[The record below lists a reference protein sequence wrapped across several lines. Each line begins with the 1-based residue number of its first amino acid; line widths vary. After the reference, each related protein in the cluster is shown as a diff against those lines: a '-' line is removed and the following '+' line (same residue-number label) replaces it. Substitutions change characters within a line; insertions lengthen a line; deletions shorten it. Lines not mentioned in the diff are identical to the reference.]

1 MDYDT
6 FENLTSSDSEEESEL
21 DDCDIIYEKDDQAD
35 LRYND
40 KIHPELDCSKLAA
53 LQMILAYFMKHNLTQ
68 VALEDLLLLV
78 NTIIGYTCLPESKYL
93 FFKLFSKK
101 YKPKHIFFCT
111 GCHAELFVKDV
122 FENFDD
128 KKDFTTCKVCDL
140 KNTTNEVKKDNFFV
154 IYQLQ
159 HQLKDLIID
168 NFSNLLIFEDQYSE
182 NLSDIHDGQIY
193 QRKPTTNGRYELTLT
208 LNTDGVQVFKS
219 KTKSLWPIQM
229 VCNEVQPNKRFLTKN
244 VIVTGLWYQEGHPP
258 MKLLLKPLL
267 REVNNLK
274 ASGLVIKIM
283 DKEYKFNVSI
293 ICTSLDAPAKAA
305 VQNIVQFN
313 GFYSCNYCEH
323 PGVTV
328 GTVKFPNKENV
339 IARNHTTAI
348 TQMIEAR
355 DTDKIV
361 CGFKGISALTALADF
376 DIIHGFAIDYLHAVC
391 EGVVKLLLSLW
402 FDTPN
407 FRMDCYIRK
416 YLDTINSRIEKIQL
430 PSENEINP
438 RSLNER
444 HKWKANE
451 LRSWLLYYSIG
462 VLHDILP
469 EKFLIHFI
477 QFVAAIRIFIQK
489 EITNNDM
496 IQGRNKINLFVKEFE
511 DLYGSKHM
519 RYNVH
524 MISHIPDCVINLGP
538 LWVYSNFPFEN
549 NNGKLVGY
557 VKSPKG
563 VLNQIG
569 SKYTLAKKISS
580 PDFFANKTSKQ
591 FNDIINKKRV

>member
-1 MDYDT
+1 MDYDI
-6 FENLTSSDSEEESEL
+6 FENLTSSDCQEESEL
-21 DDCDIIYEKDDQAD
+21 DDSDFIYEKDAQAD
-35 LRYND
+35 YRYND
-40 KIHPELDCSKLAA
+40 KIHPDLDCSKLSA
-53 LQMILAYFMKHNLTQ
+53 LQMILSYFMKHNLTQ

-78 NTIIGYTCLPESKYL
+78 NSIIGYTCLPQSKYH

-101 YKPKHIFFCT
+101 YEPKNIFFCT
-111 GCHAELFVKDV
+111 ACHSELLVKDV
-122 FENFDD
+122 FENVEN
-128 KKDFTTCKVCDL
+128 KKDFATCKVCFL

-154 IYQLQ
+154 IYQLE
-159 HQLKDLIID
+159 HQLKDLIKE

-208 LNTDGVQVFKS
+208 LNTDGVQIFKS
-219 KTKSLWPIQM
+219 KNKSLWPIQM
-229 VCNEVQPNKRFLTKN
+229 VCNEIKPDKRFLTKN

-274 ASGLVIKIM
+274 ASGLIVNIL

-305 VQNIVQFN
+305 VQNIIQFN

-339 IARNHTTAI
+339 LARNHTTAI

-402 FDTPN
+402 FDTHN

-416 YLDTINSRIEKIQL
+416 DLDIINSRIEKIQL
-430 PSENEINP
+430 PSENERNP

-462 VLHDILP
+462 VLNGILP
-469 EKFLIHFI
+469 EKFLKHFI

-489 EITNNDM
+489 EITHNDM

-524 MISHIPDCVINLGP
+524 MISHTTN
-538 LWVYSNFPFEN
+538 
-549 NNGKLVGY
+549 VGLLEF
-557 VKSPKG
+557 S
-563 VLNQIG
+563 
-569 SKYTLAKKISS
+569 
-580 PDFFANKTSKQ
+580 F
-591 FNDIINKKRV
+591 RE